1 MARPV
6 LADADVLVD
15 FAAGTGAAGQ
25 VERLITAGRL
35 RLPVVAFYE
44 LWRGAESKADRAEM
58 RRLLAG
64 VPVVWLT
71 RHDAEAAADVW
82 SDLTE
87 HQRGQVGDRDV
98 LIAGTALARRWSL
111 LTRNR
116 RRFALTGADLHD
128 EGE

>member
-6 LADADVLVD
+6 LAEADVLID
-15 FAAGTGAAGQ
+15 YAAGTGAAAE
-25 VERLITAGRL
+25 VERLIAAGRL

-44 LWRGAESKADRAEM
+44 LWRGTESKADRAEM
-58 RRLLAG
+58 RRMLAG
-64 VPVVWLT
+64 VPVAWLT
-71 RHDAEAAADVW
+71 RHDAEAAAGVW

-87 HQRGQVGDRDV
+87 HQRGQVGDRDI
-98 LIAGTALARRWSL
+98 LIAGIALARRWSL

-116 RRFALTGADLHD
+116 RHFALTGADLHD

>member
-6 LADADVLVD
+6 LADADALID
-15 FAAGTGAAGQ
+15 FAAGTGAAAQ

-35 RLPVVAFYE
+35 RLPVVAFHE
-44 LWRGAESKADRAEM
+44 LWRGAGSEEDRAEM
-58 RRLLAG
+58 GRLLAG
-64 VPVVWLT
+64 VPIVWLT
-71 RHDAEAAADVW
+71 RHDAEAAAGLW
-82 SDLTE
+82 SDLAE
-87 HQRGQVGDRDV
+87 HQRGQVGDRDI

-116 RRFALTGADLHD
+116 RHFALTGADLHD